1 MLRPS
6 LWKMVQSFLMLELDQ
21 KGGSGSEPLN
31 PNGPENQSS
40 NGVFGERKGWTNC
53 RPPSIQGDFV
63 LLLLKATQQHVREG
77 RCSVMTSSKGGP
89 QGQNKAGDISA
100 HSLGTYSISQV
111 LVLPVWPGSD
121 RTETRRNADA
131 PPFNQ
136 NPPTKV
142 SPCVGGPS
150 GPLHMEKLGLGWTPT
165 AAGMKQTV
173 ELQKTSAV
181 IKGGFWETFSLH

>member
-131 PPFNQ
+131 PPLQPKPPHQSFSMCRGPLR
-136 NPPTKV
+136 PPTH
-142 SPCVGGPS
+142 GETWS
-150 GPLHMEKLGLGWTPT
+150 GLDSHCSRDETNCG
-165 AAGMKQTV
+165 AA
-173 ELQKTSAV
+173 EN
-181 IKGGFWETFSLH
+181 FCCN